1 MNQRTLL
8 QWTAALTIVLFCLG
22 ACNGEFAPGSDNSPL
37 QARSGKWSGA
47 TEFGTFT
54 FEVCQGGRKV
64 TSYRLDYQVGNT
76 LGTLNS
82 EGTPEVQINED
93 ESFDLSVAEAGVI
106 FRGQFSKDGK
116 KASGLW
122 EVNIPQADTVS
133 EEWTIER

>member
-1 MNQRTLL
+1 MNQRALL
-8 QWTAALTIVLFCLG
+8 QWTAALTTVLFCLA
-22 ACNGEFAPGSDNSPL
+22 ACNGEAIPDSGSSLL
-37 QARSGKWSGA
+37 QARSGKWSGT

-54 FEVCQGGRKV
+54 FEVCEGGRKI
-64 TSYRLDYQVGNT
+64 TSYRLDYQVGGT
-76 LGTLNS
+76 SGTLNS

-93 ESFDLSVAEAGVI
+93 GSFDLNVAEAGVI